1 MRQRFHVHT
10 PDYVLSEICEISS
23 GPATGNSGSEGP
35 QGVCCAVF
43 PSGTRSAVFPSGTRR
58 KDCNHGGNH
67 LQPRPATQANYRNL
81 LSRYD
86 IADYLAVSVETASR
100 SLTDLKHRG
109 VIKLTGT
116 RIVMIVNRNALED
129 GERTRLA
136 A

>member
-1 MRQRFHVHT
+1 
-10 PDYVLSEICEISS
+10 VLRGVPEWDAQKGLQSW
-23 GPATGNSGSEGP
+23 P
-35 QGVCCAVF
+35 Q
-43 PSGTRSAVFPSGTRR
+43 
-58 KDCNHGGNH
+58 DH

>member
-1 MRQRFHVHT
+1 MAATISNPDRQHKLT
-10 PDYVLSEICEISS
+10 T
-23 GPATGNSGSEGP
+23 ATS
-35 QGVCCAVF
+35 
-43 PSGTRSAVFPSGTRR
+43 
-58 KDCNHGGNH
+58 
-67 LQPRPATQANYRNL
+67 